1 MSLISTHQQV
11 LNTDLYQLTMMAG
24 YHQQALDHTAC
35 FELYVRRLPNQR
47 NYLVAAGLEQA
58 LDYLENLSFEPSEID
73 WLRQH
78 PAFANIS
85 DSFFEMLA
93 DFHFTGEIEALPE
106 GTVFFPYEPVLRVR
120 APIIQAQL
128 VETWLL
134 AMVNYQ
140 ISIASKASRIADVL
154 DSYGVGGFSDFG
166 SRRAH
171 GPQAA
176 LLAARAA
183 FIGGAVSTS
192 NVMAGQR
199 LDLPVVGTAAHSWTM
214 AFPTEQEAFAAY
226 HQSFPQNSILLV
238 DTYDTLQGIEHAI
251 QTGPIQGIRLDSGDF
266 LNLSQ
271 QARQRLDA
279 AGLKDAKIVV
289 SGDMNEFKV
298 RDLLSQSAPI
308 DIFGIGTELATSI
321 DAPSLGG
328 VYKLVEMQK
337 AGETQYALKLSNSKR
352 SYPGAKQ
359 VWRDYDTDGKM
370 ISDTLGLVGEVH
382 TGRALLQPVM
392 QQGQRLHAAETLTE
406 IQTRCRQE
414 RASLPAHLRQ
424 LERVEASQDYSV
436 RYSTAMNQLFEQ
448 VSAQIKETNHAS

>member
-24 YHQQALDHTAC
+24 YHEQALEHTAS

-58 LDYLENLSFEPSEID
+58 LDYLEDISFEASEIA
-73 WLRQH
+73 WLREH
-78 PAFANIS
+78 PAFAKIS

-93 DFHFTGEIEALPE
+93 GFRFTGEIEALPE
-106 GTVFFPYEPVLRVR
+106 GTVFFPYEPVLRVT

-134 AMVNYQ
+134 SMVNYQ
-140 ISIASKASRIADVL
+140 ISIASKAARIADVL

-183 FIGGAVSTS
+183 YIGGAVSTS

-226 HQSFPQNSILLV
+226 HQSFPNNSILLV
-238 DTYDTLQGIEHAI
+238 DTYDTLQGVEHAI

-266 LNLSQ
+266 LSLSQ

-279 AGLKDAKIVV
+279 AGLNQAKIVV
-289 SGDMNEFKV
+289 SGDMNEYKV
-298 RDLLSQSAPI
+298 RELLSQGAPI
-308 DIFGIGTELATSI
+308 DIFGIGTELTTSI

-337 AGETQYALKLSNSKR
+337 GIETHYALKLSASKR

-359 VWRDYDTDGKM
+359 VWREYDAAGLLLA
-370 ISDTLGLVGEVH
+370 DTLGLASEARLGK
-382 TGRALLQPVM
+382 ALLEPVM
-392 QQGQRLHAAETLTE
+392 QQGKRLKAPESMTE
-406 IQTRCRQE
+406 IQARCRQE
-414 RASLPAHLRQ
+414 RASLPPHLRQ
-424 LERVEASQDYSV
+424 LERVSAEQDYTVTQS
-436 RYSTAMNQLFEQ
+436 AALEQLFAT